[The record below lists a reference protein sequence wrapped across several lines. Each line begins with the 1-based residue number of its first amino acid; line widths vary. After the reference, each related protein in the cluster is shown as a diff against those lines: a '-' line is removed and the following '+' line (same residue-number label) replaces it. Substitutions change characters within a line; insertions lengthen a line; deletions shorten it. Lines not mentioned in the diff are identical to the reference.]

1 MSTFK
6 DFEYKRPNLD
16 EMKEQFAV
24 LLEDFKA
31 AKSVEAQ
38 SEVIEQ
44 LNKLRNTFSTMA
56 NIVYIRASIDTN
68 DEFYQQERDHFDE
81 VSPIAEELVF
91 NSYTELVKS
100 PFRAKKKEK
109 WGFKKTNC

>member
-31 AKSVEAQ
+31 AKSVE
-38 SEVIEQ
+38 S
-44 LNKLRNTFSTMA
+44 
-56 NIVYIRASIDTN
+56 
-68 DEFYQQERDHFDE
+68 
-81 VSPIAEELVF
+81 
-91 NSYTELVKS
+91 
-100 PFRAKKKEK
+100 AK
-109 WGFKKTNC
+109 